1 MMSTPDQLLEQAM
14 EQAVLAFHPLIGDET
29 ILVRL
34 ESVCEEPRNRS
45 GPRVLLACALA
56 KMDRPDIDIRKPY
69 TEIGGSDTFS
79 GRTYDE
85 QYVTAFIDAH
95 DLPLNNTTAWL
106 TPAWRNNNSVL
117 TRDIDLVGNPRQMY
131 RDTVNLLND
140 VYEGK
145 ITVGQLLTETI
156 RQLIGIRDRQSSQ
169 LDNLF
174 EELRR
179 ISHTETIPLS
189 GEEVITIIDQHL
201 KSKNASRLSVL
212 VVAAAY
218 TAAHAHL
225 QECIVPLESHTAADK
240 QTGSLGDLEITLL
253 NDEGVVTSY
262 EMKDKPVTIN
272 EINHVVQKIRET
284 GKRVD
289 NYIFVTTESTE
300 REVREY
306 AKLMYERTGGIEIV
320 ILDCIAFLRHFIHL
334 FHRLRIQYLDA
345 YQNLLLAEPDSAV
358 SPPLKRI
365 FLDLRINAQSSFSEE

>member
-1 MMSTPDQLLEQAM
+1 
-14 EQAVLAFHPLIGDET
+14 
-29 ILVRL
+29 
-34 ESVCEEPRNRS
+34 
-45 GPRVLLACALA
+45 
-56 KMDRPDIDIRKPY
+56 MDRPDIDIRKPY

-201 KSKNASRLSVL
+201 KSKNASRLPVL

-272 EINHVVQKIRET
+272 EINHAVQKIRET